1 MNKKVTK
8 SNSDGRI
15 SNMYIGM
22 DLHKKYLQVAVV
34 DEKGKVMKNSKI
46 DNDLDEIGK
55 FFNDVNNQDAKVVME
70 SSGVWYNIYEYLSEQ
85 KHLDVVLSNPI
96 KTKAIATAKIKT
108 DKLDALKLA
117 DLLRGGYI
125 AECYIPDKKTM
136 GLRELVRHRL
146 ALVKTRTRMKNK
158 IHGIILMKG
167 VRITGIHPFTRKHI
181 EKLKEIK
188 DYRIDGY
195 LRMIESLDSEI
206 NDVSRKIKTCVSEN
220 DIAKLLMTIPGIG
233 YYSALLIVSE
243 IGDITRFPD
252 SHHLCSYAGLVPS
265 THSSGGITY
274 HGSITKTGSRY
285 LRWVMVECV
294 RAHIR
299 NYKNT
304 SITRFYER
312 LAKIKGNSKAVVAAA
327 SKLLKVVYWIIKE
340 RREYVSYHS

>member
-1 MNKKVTK
+1 VNKKVTK

-85 KHLDVVLSNPI
+85 KHLDVVLSNPL

-274 HGSITKTGSRY
+274 HGSITKIGSRY

-304 SITRFYER
+304 SITKFYER

>member
-46 DNDLDEIGK
+46 DNDLDGIGK

-195 LRMIESLDSEI
+195 LRMIGSLK
-206 NDVSRKIKTCVSEN
+206 R
-220 DIAKLLMTIPGIG
+220 
-233 YYSALLIVSE
+233 
-243 IGDITRFPD
+243 
-252 SHHLCSYAGLVPS
+252 
-265 THSSGGITY
+265 
-274 HGSITKTGSRY
+274 
-285 LRWVMVECV
+285 
-294 RAHIR
+294 
-299 NYKNT
+299 
-304 SITRFYER
+304 
-312 LAKIKGNSKAVVAAA
+312 
-327 SKLLKVVYWIIKE
+327 
-340 RREYVSYHS
+340 

>member
-1 MNKKVTK
+1 VNKKVTK
-8 SNSDGRI
+8 SNSDGKI

-34 DEKGKVMKNSKI
+34 DEKGKVMRNSKI

-146 ALVKTRTRMKNK
+146 ALVKTRT
-158 IHGIILMKG
+158 G
-167 VRITGIHPFTRKHI
+167 
-181 EKLKEIK
+181 
-188 DYRIDGY
+188 
-195 LRMIESLDSEI
+195 
-206 NDVSRKIKTCVSEN
+206 
-220 DIAKLLMTIPGIG
+220 
-233 YYSALLIVSE
+233 
-243 IGDITRFPD
+243 
-252 SHHLCSYAGLVPS
+252 
-265 THSSGGITY
+265 
-274 HGSITKTGSRY
+274 
-285 LRWVMVECV
+285 
-294 RAHIR
+294 
-299 NYKNT
+299 
-304 SITRFYER
+304 
-312 LAKIKGNSKAVVAAA
+312 
-327 SKLLKVVYWIIKE
+327 
-340 RREYVSYHS
+340 